1 MCAGGLQL
9 TQSGLVTRAAH
20 VQTEGPQPPLPNKSQ
35 MGQKGRL
42 GLNQGHAFIF
52 VCSNFEITEGMAH
65 RRRLRNLTCSLK
77 PICSDN
83 AFVTDKPHRQRLLQ
97 GRAGLHEYGEPDL
110 HVVLV
115 RIVR

>member
-1 MCAGGLQL
+1 MGGPLL

-20 VQTEGPQPPLPNKSQ
+20 VQTEGPQPPLLNKSQ

-42 GLNQGHAFIF
+42 GLYQGHAFIF
-52 VCSNFEITEGMAH
+52 VCSNVEITEGMAH
-65 RRRLRNLTCSLK
+65 HRWLRNLTCSLK
-77 PICSDN
+77 PISSDS
-83 AFVTDKPHRQRLLQ
+83 ASATDNPRRQWLLQ
-97 GRAGLHEYGEPDL
+97 GSTGLHEYGEPDL